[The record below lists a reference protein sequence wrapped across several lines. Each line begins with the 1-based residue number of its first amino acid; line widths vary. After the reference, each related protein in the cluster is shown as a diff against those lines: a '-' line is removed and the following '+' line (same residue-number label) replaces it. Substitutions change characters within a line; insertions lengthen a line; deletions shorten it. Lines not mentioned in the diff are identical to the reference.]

1 MGEHDVVLKE
11 LLEIFDSKTRFI
23 LSHRR
28 NQTEK
33 WKKNEGNRVDN
44 EILRWMDCIVTAV
57 KWEKGKP
64 VQIAVEGEPYAWGD
78 TN

>member
-1 MGEHDVVLKE
+1 MPDAVLKD
-11 LLEIFDSKTRFI
+11 LLMCCGSKVEII

-28 NQTEK
+28 NDTEK
-33 WKKNEGNRVDN
+33 WKKTTGNRMDN

-64 VQIAVEGEPYAWGD
+64 VQIAVEGEPYAWGE
-78 TN
+78 TT

>member
-1 MGEHDVVLKE
+1 MPDALLKDLLMCCGEKVK
-11 LLEIFDSKTRFI
+11 II

-28 NQTEK
+28 NDTEH
-33 WKKNEGNRVDN
+33 WKKTIGNRMDN
-44 EILRWMDCIVTAV
+44 AILRWMDCVVTAV

-64 VQIAVEGEPYAWGD
+64 IQIAVEGEPYAWGD